1 MTYQL
6 EPKAVGEIRGIFF
19 VPSYQRGY
27 RWGQHDVTS
36 LLDDLWAHQG
46 KPYSL
51 QPVVVKLRQR
61 GESDVLNEWSLIDG
75 QQRLTTLF
83 LILRHME
90 KNLRCGM
97 GAPYSLRY
105 ETRPNSASY
114 LSTLDE
120 KDSGTNS
127 DFYHLYQ
134 ANLAIGDWFQSKGD
148 AVAQNALAIKLHS
161 HLFDSVRVIWYE
173 APAATGDTASET
185 ALDIALFTRLNIG
198 RIPLTDA
205 ELIKAA
211 LLSEIR
217 QKSGDRAQEIAAQ
230 WDGIERDLH
239 QKDIWAFV
247 AGLDS
252 AIDDERYPTRISLL
266 LNTLADE
273 AASPPPGKRPAHYT
287 FEKLHGSIKQK
298 PYEFWQG
305 VVALHARIL
314 GWYEKPEAYNR
325 IGFLVARTKS
335 AAVEFGEIVKVANQE
350 KKTKRQ
356 FDDYLIQRIREKTSA
371 TARQIEA
378 LNYGKDSEKLA
389 QLLLLVNVAVSTKS
403 GERFPFVRHL
413 GEQWSLEHIHA
424 QNSQQ
429 LTEIKQWHAWLSEHG
444 KALAAVKPEVD
455 GAAIDQLQ
463 IKIKDACANESLT
476 KPSFEALSNDV
487 LKFLNRDGNEVD
499 HSIRNLALLGKDK
512 NSSLSNAVFE
522 VKRQQVLAWDR
533 KGDYVPDCTRKVFLK
548 YYAGANALQPHFWGD
563 EDKKSYLGAIVE
575 QLEPYL
581 LPAKSTG
588 EVQA

>member
-6 EPKAVGEIRGIFF
+6 EPKAVGEIRGFFF

-27 RWGQHDVTS
+27 RWGHHDVTN
-36 LLDDLWAHQG
+36 LLDDIWAHQG

-61 GESDVLNEWSLIDG
+61 GESDAQHEWSLIDG

-83 LILRHME
+83 LILRYMAQ
-90 KNLRCGM
+90 NLRCGM
-97 GAPYSLRY
+97 GAPYSLGY

-114 LSTLDE
+114 LHALNE
-120 KDSGTNS
+120 KDSGANS

-134 ANLAIGDWFQSKGD
+134 ATLAIGQWFQSKGD

-185 ALDIALFTRLNIG
+185 ALEIALFTRLNIG

-211 LLSEIR
+211 LLSNIR
-217 QKSGDRAQEIAAQ
+217 KKSDGRVQEIAAQ

-239 QKDIWAFV
+239 HKDIWAFI
-247 AGLDS
+247 AGLNT
-252 AIDDERYPTRISLL
+252 ATDDERYPTRISLL

-273 AASPPPGKRPAHYT
+273 AASPPPGKRPSHYT
-287 FEKLHGSIKQK
+287 FERLHGQIKQK
-298 PYEFWQG
+298 PYEFWLS

-314 GWYEKPEAYNR
+314 GWYEKPETYNR

-335 AAVEFGEIVKVANQE
+335 AAVEFGEMVKVANHG

-356 FDDYLIQRIREKTSA
+356 FDDYLIQRIREKTNTNA
-371 TARQIEA
+371 QQIET
-378 LNYGKDSEKLA
+378 LNYRKDAEQLA
-389 QLLLLVNVAVSTKS
+389 QLLLLMNVAGSTKS
-403 GERFPFVRHL
+403 GERFPFARHV

-429 LTEIKQWHAWLSEHG
+429 LTRIEQWHAWLREHS
-444 KALAAVKPEVD
+444 KALAAVKLEVD
-455 GAAIDQLQ
+455 GTAIDQLQ
-463 IKIKDACANESLT
+463 IKIKDACTNESLT
-476 KPSFEALSNDV
+476 KPSFEALSNEV

-499 HSIRNLALLGKDK
+499 DSIRNLALLGKEK

-533 KGDYVPDCTRKVFLK
+533 KGEYVPGCTRNVFLK
-548 YYAGANALQPHFWGD
+548 YYAGANALQPHFWSD
-563 EDKKSYLGAIVE
+563 EDKKSYLDAIVE
-575 QLEPYL
+575 QLEHYL
-581 LPAKSTG
+581 LPSELIGK
-588 EVQA
+588 VQA